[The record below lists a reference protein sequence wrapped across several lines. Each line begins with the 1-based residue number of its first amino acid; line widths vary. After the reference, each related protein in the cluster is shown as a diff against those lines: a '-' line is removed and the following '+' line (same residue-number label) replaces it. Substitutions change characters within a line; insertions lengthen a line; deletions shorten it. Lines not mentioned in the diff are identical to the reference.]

1 MILDRLDAWQTYRH
15 LHPGFAAAFRF
26 LTATDLGGLAPGR
39 HDVLGEALHAKVDHV
54 EGRTRDG
61 AVLEAHRRFMD
72 IQYTLSGA
80 EEIGWSPAAECREVR
95 QAYDESR
102 DIGFFADRPQQWIA
116 VPPGH
121 FAVFFPQDA
130 HAPLG
135 GEGTL
140 RKVIMKIAVD
150 WPA

>member
-1 MILDRLDAWQTYRH
+1 MILDRLDAWQTYVH
-15 LHPGFAAAFRF
+15 LHPGFPAAFRF
-26 LTATDLGGLAPGR
+26 LAATDLAGLAPGR
-39 HDVLGEALHAKVDHV
+39 HDLRGEALYAKVDHMA
-54 EGRTRDG
+54 GRGRGG
-61 AVLEAHRRFMD
+61 AVLEAHRRFID

-80 EEIGWSPAAECREVR
+80 EEMGWLPAALCRQVR

-102 DIGFFADRPQQWIA
+102 DIAFFADEPRQWIA
-116 VPPGH
+116 VPSGY

-135 GEGTL
+135 GEGEL
-140 RKVIMKIAVD
+140 RKVIMKVAVD